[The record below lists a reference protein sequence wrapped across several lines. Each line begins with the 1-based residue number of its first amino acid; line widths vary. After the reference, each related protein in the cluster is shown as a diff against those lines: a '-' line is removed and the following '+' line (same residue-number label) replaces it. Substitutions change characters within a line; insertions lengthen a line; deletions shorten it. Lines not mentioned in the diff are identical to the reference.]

1 MAKDRS
7 KKRYDNLVLIGEGE
21 YAKVFSADDTKL
33 GRSVAVKRVRKRFLN
48 DKEKLSRYW
57 KEAQLLVDVEHPNI
71 LTIYDLM
78 KSKGCLVL
86 ELMKGN
92 LKQIYRDR
100 PMPVKDIREMLLQV
114 ARGLDCLHKNEI
126 THGDVK
132 PENLMLSRQDVV
144 KLGDF
149 GLARRASDEEGSLLK
164 GTTKYMAPELVSEDF
179 GEVGTASD
187 LYSLGFSALELM
199 IGPEFDSLFPDLIAF
214 GSDKQMAWMMWHCSA
229 DRKFPAI
236 QTVLQGVPD
245 DLAAVLEKLT
255 AKPQTERYATAKE
268 LIDDLTGGTK
278 LIGEAIRDDEAEA
291 EEIAKK
297 KKRKRRIKAAVAC
310 CLSLLVCAVILWAI
324 QEPPPKPVAKVVDPV
339 RGVVKNVLPIDQ
351 KFVLDQSG
359 KQSGNWMEYKL
370 SSADIVW
377 INRKKRLLSDLQLGD
392 RIVVHT
398 RPRTE
403 TAPRFLEVFGFRPET
418 HAGILTA
425 VDAEN
430 AKIQL
435 AVKGGADEGNVF
447 DLTSIEET
455 EISLNEES
463 LANDEPLTVSALAV
477 GDEVVVDLSDDESG
491 MVALKIV
498 ATRLISIEGLIRK
511 LDPPNGTITIGVDN
525 GGDEEELIT
534 LPIDPACSITLNGL
548 ASIDEELLSVAN
560 VQVGDQVKIRHDIKI
575 KAIDAYRDFGDLGR
589 ILSIDYAGNVID
601 VKSVDSTETQQYKI
615 TPQTSVNLGG
625 VAVSLTDLRP
635 GDSVEL
641 SHDSPDE
648 ATPPLISL
656 EATRMPNRN
665 RWVILIGN
673 QDFDSGGVTKN
684 ETAEGDLE
692 SLQSTLVERFA
703 VPDNQIAVFENE
715 RSVRLKNEIPNL
727 LDRLSSSDEIYVY
740 VTTRGY
746 VDQGDR
752 AYLAAKEFVAT
763 KMEDT
768 GLPLDW
774 LIDQLDKSSA
784 NRKLLMLD
792 CSSSDADKSV
802 NGLAMVEAIQAS
814 KRGGYPK
821 STYILSSCGDGEEGL
836 VSTEN
841 KNRSLF
847 GLSLSEAF
855 AGQADQQRDSDIET
869 TELTT
874 FVIEEV
880 GKMAKAS
887 GRSQRP
893 RLILPDDTP
902 PRLSDSARQATIDLL
917 SKLGQKGFK
926 EPDIRAEAMEAE
938 RLAGGE
944 PDPML
949 AAGILLIRV
958 GKINESR
965 EILERIRLTHP
976 NFLVSHQAVIWIDFY
991 KKHYKIGTAKIA
1003 ELLTQV
1009 PKPEKPGESYSEE
1022 ELAIFEWAGSLRELA
1037 ELGDWVPGP
1046 RVPDR
1051 QDLENCDRLAASHGP
1066 VADARYLA
1074 GRKATRATVEQFQA
1088 KLAEDADSKAKLE
1101 RERIDFYVEKIA
1113 SPNTVAIIRSGLDK

>member
-21 YAKVFSADDTKL
+21 YAKVYSAEDTKL
-33 GRSVAVKRVRKRFLN
+33 GRSVAVKRVRKQYLD

-92 LKQIYRDR
+92 LKQIYGNR

-114 ARGLDCLHKNEI
+114 ARGLECLHKNEI

-199 IGPEFDSLFPDLIAF
+199 IGPQFDSLFPDLIAF

-229 DRKFPAI
+229 DRKFPPI
-236 QTVLQGVPD
+236 QTILEGVPD
-245 DLAAVLEKLT
+245 DLAKVLQKLT
-255 AKPQTERYATAKE
+255 EKPQSDRYQSAKE

-291 EEIAKK
+291 NELAKK

-310 CLSLLVCAVILWAI
+310 CISLMLCGIIFWAI

-351 KFVLDQSG
+351 KFVLELM
-359 KQSGNWMEYKL
+359 KGNVEEYQL
-370 SSADIVW
+370 SPADTVH

-403 TAPRFLEVFGFRPET
+403 TASGFLEVLAFRPET
-418 HAGILTA
+418 HSGVLTS

-430 AKIQL
+430 GKIKISVL
-435 AVKGGADEGNVF
+435 GGTDEGEVF
-447 DLTSIEET
+447 DLASIEET

-463 LANDEPLTVSALAV
+463 QKDGEPLAISALAE
-477 GDEVVVDLSDDESG
+477 GDEVIVDLSDDESG
-491 MVALKIV
+491 MVALKVV
-498 ATRLISIEGLIRK
+498 ATRLVSIEGLIRK
-511 LDPPNGTITIGVDN
+511 LDPPNGTITIGVDDG
-525 GGDEEELIT
+525 GGDEQLIT

-548 ASIDEELLSVAN
+548 ASIDENLLSVAN

-575 KAIDAYRDFGDLGR
+575 KNLDAYRDFGDLGR
-589 ILSIDYAGNVID
+589 ILSIDYAGNTID
-601 VKSVDSTETQQYKI
+601 VKSVDSTEKQQYKI
-615 TPQTSVNLGG
+615 TPETSIKLGLDS
-625 VAVSLTDLRP
+625 VKLTDLRA

-648 ATPPLISL
+648 AIPPLIFL
-656 EATRMPNRN
+656 DATRMPNRN

-673 QDFDSGGVTKN
+673 QSFESSTVTEN
-684 ETAEGDLE
+684 RTADADLE
-692 SLQSTLVERFA
+692 SLRSTLVERFA
-703 VPDNQIAVFENE
+703 VPENQVSVFVNE
-715 RSVRLKNEIPNL
+715 SSVRLRNEIPNL
-727 LDRLSSSDEIYVY
+727 LDRLGAEDELYVY
-740 VTTRGY
+740 ITTRGY
-746 VDQGDR
+746 LDKGDR
-752 AYLAAKEFVAT
+752 AYLAAKEFVET

-768 GLPLDW
+768 GLALDW
-774 LIDQLDKSSA
+774 LIDQIDGSTAK
-784 NRKLLMLD
+784 RKLLMLD
-792 CSSSDADKSV
+792 CSTNDLDKSV
-802 NGLAMVEAIQAS
+802 NGLSMVDSIQAS

-821 STYILSSCGDGEEGL
+821 STYILSSSGEGESGL
-836 VSTEN
+836 ASTE
-841 KNRSLF
+841 KANRSLF
-847 GLSLSEAF
+847 GLSLADAF
-855 AGQADQQRDSDIET
+855 AGEADQQRDSDIET

-874 FVIEEV
+874 FVIEQV
-880 GKMAKAS
+880 QKLASSS

-893 RLILPDDTP
+893 KLILPDDTP
-902 PRLSDSARQATIDLL
+902 PRLSDAARQATIELL

-926 EPDIRAEAMEAE
+926 EPEIRAEALAAE
-938 RLAGGE
+938 RLASGE

-958 GKINESR
+958 GKINESL
-965 EILERIRLTHP
+965 EILESIRLSHP
-976 NFLVSHQAVIWIDFY
+976 DILVSHQAVIWIHFY

-1003 ELLTQV
+1003 ELLANI
-1009 PKPEKPGESYSEE
+1009 PKPEKANETYSEE
-1022 ELAIFEWAGSLRELA
+1022 QLSLFEWAGKLRELA
-1037 ELGDWVPGP
+1037 ERGNWVPSP
-1046 RVPDR
+1046 RVPDP
-1051 QDLENCDRLAASHGP
+1051 QNLASCDQLASEHGA
-1066 VADARYLA
+1066 VANARYLE
-1074 GRKATRATVEQFQA
+1074 GRKAAGAVVEKFQA
-1088 KLAEDADSKAKLE
+1088 EVDADPDSKSKLE

-1113 SPNTVAIIRSGLDK
+1113 SPSTVTLIRGGLDR

>member
-21 YAKVFSADDTKL
+21 YAKVFSAEDTKL
-33 GRSVAVKRVRKRFLN
+33 GRNVAVKRLRNRFLN

-92 LKQIYRDR
+92 LRQIYCDR
-100 PMPVKDIREMLLQV
+100 PMPVKDVREMLLQV

-149 GLARRASDEEGSLLK
+149 GLARRANDEEGGLLK

-236 QTVLQGVPD
+236 QTVLRGVPD

-255 AKPQTERYATAKE
+255 AKPQADRYATAKE

-291 EEIAKK
+291 EDIAKK
-297 KKRKRRIKAAVAC
+297 KKRKRRIIAGIAC
-310 CLSLLVCAVILWAI
+310 CLSLLTCAVIFWAI
-324 QEPPPKPVAKVVDPV
+324 QEPPPKPVADVVAPV

-351 KFVLDQSG
+351 KFVIDQA
-359 KQSGNWMEYKL
+359 GNWMEYKL
-370 SSADIVW
+370 SSADKVV
-377 INRKKRLLSDLQLGD
+377 INRNKRLLSDLQLGD

-403 TAPRFLEVFGFRPET
+403 TAPGFLEVFAFRPET
-418 HAGILTA
+418 HAGILKL

-430 AKIQL
+430 SKLQL
-435 AVKGGADEGNVF
+435 AVKGGPDEGKVF

-463 LANDEPLTVSALAV
+463 LANDVPLTVSALAE

-498 ATRLISIEGLIRK
+498 ATRLISFEGLIRK

-525 GGDEEELIT
+525 GSDEEELIT
-534 LPIDPACSITLNGL
+534 LPIDPACTFTLNGL

-575 KAIDAYRDFGDLGR
+575 KSIDAYRDFGDFGR
-589 ILSIDYAGNVID
+589 ILGIDYDGNVID
-601 VKSVDSTETQQYKI
+601 VKSVDSTEKQQYKV
-615 TPQTSVNLGG
+615 TPQTSINLGG
-625 VAVSLTDLRP
+625 VAVELSDLRP

-648 ATPPLISL
+648 VTPPLISL

-673 QDFDSGGVTKN
+673 QNFDSSSVSEN
-684 ETAEGDLE
+684 ITAEADLE
-692 SLQSTLVERFA
+692 SLQTTFLERFA
-703 VPDNQIAVFENE
+703 VPESQMTVFQNE

-727 LDRLSSSDEIYVY
+727 LDRLGSSDEIYVY
-740 VTTRGY
+740 ITTHGY
-746 VDQGDR
+746 LDKGDR
-752 AYLAAKEFVAT
+752 AFLAAKEFVPT

-768 GLPLDW
+768 GLALDW

-784 NRKLLMLD
+784 SRKLLMLD
-792 CSSSDADKSV
+792 CITSDMDKPV

-814 KRGGYPK
+814 RRGGYPR

-836 VSTEN
+836 ASTEN
-841 KNRSLF
+841 INRSLF

-855 AGQADQQRDSDIET
+855 AGQADQQRDCDIET

-880 GKMAKAS
+880 GKMARAT

-926 EPDIRAEAMEAE
+926 EPEIRAGAMEAA

-958 GKINESR
+958 GKINEAL
-965 EILERIRLTHP
+965 EILESIRLSHP
-976 NFLVSHQAVIWIDFY
+976 NFLVSHQAVIWIHFY

-1003 ELLTQV
+1003 ELLRQV
-1009 PKPEKPGESYSEE
+1009 PKPEKAGETYSEAD
-1022 ELAIFEWAGSLRELA
+1022 LAIFEWAGSLRELA
-1037 ELGDWVPGP
+1037 ELGDWVIGP

-1051 QDLENCDRLAASHGP
+1051 QDLENCDRLASSHGP
-1066 VADARYLA
+1066 AADARYLA

-1088 KLAEDADSKAKLE
+1088 KVAEDADSKAKLE